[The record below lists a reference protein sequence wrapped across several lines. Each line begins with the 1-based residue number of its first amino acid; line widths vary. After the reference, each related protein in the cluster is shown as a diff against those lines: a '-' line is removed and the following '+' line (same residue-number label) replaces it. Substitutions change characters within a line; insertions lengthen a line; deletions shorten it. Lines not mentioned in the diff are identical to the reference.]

1 MTPDQTAHVRA
12 HVAAVSK
19 LLLGNK
25 TMNPGLMI
33 VAGEPINPVSQLEIG
48 SAMVEAKV
56 DLIYLEFTIGEGNV
70 PVMTGIDVMLP
81 HHSVCYVST
90 GCRLSLL
97 PGKAR
102 AVILPQD
109 CTDFHYKVLSDEIV
123 QMRGRPASLA
133 SGCDRAAAK
142 LSALVRGGVDVEGQV
157 ALRTW

>member
-1 MTPDQTAHVRA
+1 MTPDQIAHVRA

-25 TMNPGLMI
+25 TMNPSLMI
-33 VAGEPINPVSQLEIG
+33 VAGEPLNPVSQLEIG
-48 SAMVEAKV
+48 SAMAEAKI
-56 DLIYLEFTIGEGNV
+56 DLVYLEFTIGEGNV

-81 HHSVCYVST
+81 HDTVCYVST

-109 CTDFHYKVLSDEIV
+109 RADFHFKVLSGEIV
-123 QMRGRPASLA
+123 QVRGRPGALA

-142 LSALVRGGVDVEGQV
+142 LCALVRGGVDVEGQV
-157 ALRTW
+157 ALQTW